1 MKENGL
7 MENNMET
14 EFIQLME
21 NQKKVFGLKEKG
33 RSGLI
38 KRKSNKINHEN
49 VFSIVN
55 YKILEIFLNY
65 LSFFY

>member
-1 MKENGL
+1 
-7 MENNMET
+7 
-14 EFIQLME
+14 ME